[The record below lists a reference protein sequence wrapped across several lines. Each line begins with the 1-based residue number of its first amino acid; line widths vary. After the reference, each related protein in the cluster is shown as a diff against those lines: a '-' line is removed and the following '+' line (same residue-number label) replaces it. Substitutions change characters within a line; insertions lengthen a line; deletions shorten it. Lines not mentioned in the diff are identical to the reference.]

1 MIGFLNRHLAAT
13 NFHLALILGY
23 RSLKRHRVVALA
35 TILGVALGML
45 VVATI
50 LIVDFNTAHSEMDK
64 GQINRS
70 LKLTD
75 NSRKTSLDI
84 TRITV
89 IKKKDYSD
97 NADSTLKLPALPNQ
111 QLDDNLDLS
120 EPTRKAGED
129 DYQTMRLAIRLAS
142 LLAFFIGAVIVFY
155 TMRFS
160 VASRSREF
168 CLLRCIGE
176 YRLNIAVS
184 LALEAL
190 FLGAAGVILGILI
203 AFPIARA
210 MLQAG
215 ISTTGRLP
223 LSGFIVPF
231 GELGFLALAGIGIA
245 LLGVIGPVV
254 NLYKMN
260 IAEELQ
266 PRFSSNNID
275 QRSFSLNGFEW
286 IFPPLIM
293 VGYLAI
299 RPFLVS
305 WISVVYLFVFEA
317 CFAIVLT
324 GAILWWT
331 TPVLRIVI
339 RISEFL
345 FGYLL
350 PLETML
356 TGRRMR
362 LTTRKVAFSVTS
374 VILVFSLLAGLH
386 SVIRALKHEINLWSE
401 VALVPYEYFRAPRNP
416 ELPDSEFLNSLTE
429 AGIYFFRLSAK
440 TTGTLPIRLI
450 YSQDINQ
457 YLKDKGIKPLEPGKV
472 LFSKTL
478 AARFG
483 VEAGDKIR
491 IDTHDKPYRFEIL
504 DVSDDIGFFLERGQY
519 IDQKSFAL
527 FSEGN
532 PLFADNVESTLGQFV
547 MAKTAESGEQFLSQR
562 QWELVRSRYIYTDSG
577 RYAAKLRIREIDKD
591 FLIFDFVL
599 IMTVLLAVIG
609 VVNALL
615 IQVQT
620 RSREFAVL
628 MSLGMSRGQIVRLLL
643 VEGLIIGLVGA
654 FLATALG
661 ALLGFISVSFLNQF
675 TLFDYSFV
683 WSVWDSAIIS
693 VSAIACCCLAAAYP
707 ALIATRTSS
716 AESLHYE

>member
-1 MIGFLNRHLAAT
+1 MIGFLNRNLTAI

-23 RSLKRHRVVALA
+23 RSLKRHRVVAFA

-50 LIVDFNTAHSEMDK
+50 LIVDFNTAHSETERQ
-64 GQINRS
+64 QIDRRSDLNR
-70 LKLTD
+70 D
-75 NSRKTSLDI
+75 NPGKTSIDI

-89 IKKKDYSD
+89 IKKTDYAENS
-97 NADSTLKLPALPNQ
+97 NKIPVLPNQ
-111 QLDDNLDLS
+111 QLDPDIDLS
-120 EPTRKAGED
+120 KPAIKAGED

-160 VASRSREF
+160 VTSRSREF

-176 YRLNIAVS
+176 YRSNIAVS
-184 LALEAL
+184 LVLEAF
-190 FLGAAGVILGILI
+190 FLGTAGVLVGIFI
-203 AFPIARA
+203 AFPTART

-223 LSGFIVPF
+223 LSGYIVPV
-231 GELGFLALAGIGIA
+231 GELSILALAGVGIA
-245 LLGVIGPVV
+245 LLGVIGPLS

-266 PRFSSNNID
+266 PRFSSNTID
-275 QRSFSLNGFEW
+275 QRNLSLKGFEW
-286 IFPPLIM
+286 MFPPLIV

-305 WISVVYLFVFEA
+305 WLSVVYLFVFEA
-317 CFAIVLT
+317 CLAIILS

-345 FGYLL
+345 IGSLL
-350 PLETML
+350 PLETIL

-374 VILVFSLLAGLH
+374 IILVFSLLSGLH

-401 VALVPYEYFRAPRNP
+401 VALVPYEYFRAPRTA
-416 ELPDSEFLNSLTE
+416 EFPDAEFLHSLQD
-429 AGIYFFRLSAK
+429 AGIYFFRMSAK
-440 TTGTLPIRLI
+440 TTGTLPFRLI
-450 YSQDINQ
+450 YAQDINQ
-457 YLKDKGIKPLEPGKV
+457 YLRDKGIRPLEPGKV
-472 LFSKTL
+472 IFSKTL

-483 VEAGDKIR
+483 IEAGDHIR
-491 IDTHDKPYRFEIL
+491 IDSRDQPYRFEIL
-504 DVSDDIGFFLERGQY
+504 DVRDDIGFFLERGQY

-532 PLFADNVESTLGQFV
+532 PLFADSVELTLGQFA
-547 MAKTAESGEQFLSQR
+547 MAKTAEPGAQFLSR
-562 QWELVRSRYIYTDSG
+562 HQWNLISSRYIYTDSG

-628 MSLGMSRGQIVRLLL
+628 MSLGMSRMQIVRLLL
-643 VEGLIIGLVGA
+643 VEGFIIGLVGA

-683 WSVWDSAIIS
+683 WSFQDAAIIS
-693 VSAIACCCLAAAYP
+693 VSAIACCCLAASYP
-707 ALIATRTSS
+707 AFIATRTSS